1 MTTKESII
9 IIVRFINFRPI
20 RSRLLYCVLR
30 SIFTS
35 VSFKFLLVFSDV
47 RWKVILSQILERE
60 FESSYK
66 CYNIVQFE
74 KKKFLEGLKF
84 QSFLNELFVQ
94 APDITVCFSN
104 TGGLVMSISSNSLFP
119 PLPVITTCR
128 R

>member
-66 CYNIVQFE
+66 CYNIVQF
-74 KKKFLEGLKF
+74 KKKKILRGFKISE
-84 QSFLNELFVQ
+84 
-94 APDITVCFSN
+94 FSE
-104 TGGLVMSISSNSLFP
+104 
-119 PLPVITTCR
+119 
-128 R
+128 